1 MKRILGIFRKDVRH
15 LWPQALLFWAV
26 LGIPAAMHHLVNW
39 LSADRMALLLQPLAC
54 WLLVVSVIHG
64 ETLVGHQQYWLTRPY
79 SRKHLMAAKCPVSG
93 GLRQPAAVCL
103 PVRYSRERRLLA
115 AGLALRAALET
126 GLLYDTL
133 RPSGR
138 GGGRCHAKPGTG
150 AAGGHPDG
158 RDALGWR

>member
-1 MKRILGIFRKDVRH
+1 V
-15 LWPQALLFWAV
+15 PQALLFWAV

-79 SRKHLMAAKCPVSG
+79 SRKHLMAAKCLFLV
-93 GLRQPAAVCL
+93 AFVNL
-103 PVRYSRERRLLA
+103 PLFVYQFVILRERRLLA